1 MQKIN
6 PKKLYTPALCY
17 GQAHESD
24 AVSAYIEYQHNCRG
38 VAVEV
43 RECGLV
49 VDKELPWLAPSPDR
63 IVTDPSENKKKWLTR
78 NCHG

>member
-1 MQKIN
+1 M
-6 PKKLYTPALCY
+6 LYTPALCY
-17 GQAHESD
+17 GRAHESD
-24 AVSAYIEYQHNCRG
+24 AVSACIEYQHNCRG